1 LPGRTGVDV
10 VSTAFW
16 RPRIEGYAII
26 SADGMI
32 ADADGGQ
39 PAGLIVAADQAFFRR
54 GLNKADAAAH
64 GRYSYERGADA
75 KGRKRLVLTR
85 SVPGLS
91 PHPRHP
97 KGLWWNP
104 AGASFE
110 EAWRALGL
118 EGGEIAV
125 IGGTDV
131 FALFLD
137 IGYDAFHLTRAARA
151 HLPGGR
157 PVFPG
162 VPAQSPEAILTTRG
176 LRAGVPQLLDAAAQA
191 TLVTWERPRS

>member
-1 LPGRTGVDV
+1 
-10 VSTAFW
+10 VSTFW

-32 ADADGGQ
+32 ADADGNQ
-39 PAGLIVAADQAFFRR
+39 PPGLIVKADQAFFRR

-64 GRYSYERGADA
+64 GRFSYERGPDA
-75 KGRKRLVLTR
+75 EKRKRLVLTR
-85 SVPGLS
+85 SVASLS

-110 EAWRALGL
+110 QAWRALGL
-118 EGGEIAV
+118 EGGELAV

-131 FALFLD
+131 FGLFLD
-137 IGYDAFHLTRAARA
+137 IGYDAFHLTRAGHAR
-151 HLPGGR
+151 LPGGR

-162 VPAQSPEAILTTRG
+162 VPAQNPEAMLAAHG
-176 LRAGVPQLLDAAAQA
+176 LRPGPPQVLDAGANVM
-191 TLVTWERPRS
+191 LVSWERAS

>member
-1 LPGRTGVDV
+1 M
-10 VSTAFW
+10 

-32 ADADGGQ
+32 ADADGNQ
-39 PAGLIVAADQAFFRR
+39 PPALIVKADQLFFRQ

-64 GRYSYERGADA
+64 GRYSYERGPDA
-75 KGRKRLVLTR
+75 RERKRLVLTR
-85 SVPGLS
+85 SVESLA

-97 KGLWWNP
+97 RGLWWNP
-104 AGASFE
+104 AGASFD

-118 EGGEIAV
+118 DGGEVAV

-131 FALFLD
+131 FGLFLNL
-137 IGYDAFHLTRAARA
+137 GYDAFHLTRADRA
-151 HLPGGR
+151 LLPGGR

-162 VPAQSPEAILTTRG
+162 VPTRSPEQILTAHG
-176 LRAGVPQLLDAAAQA
+176 LLAGAPQVLDREAEV
-191 TLVTWERPRS
+191 TLVTWERAQQ